1 MNEERILQVLAGAS
15 RADAPPA
22 VDVADR
28 VLASLRAARRPAR
41 LVVWF
46 ATAASAAAIVIV
58 VMALWSL
65 TSGAKPM
72 TDASD
77 MGLIGML

>member
-1 MNEERILQVLAGAS
+1 MNEERILQALAGSARS
-15 RADAPPA
+15 DAPPS
-22 VDVADR
+22 VDVAER
-28 VLASLRAARRPAR
+28 VLASLRAARRPSR
-41 LVVWF
+41 LIVWF

-65 TSGAKPM
+65 ANGARPM